1 MRGVVVLLIAVFLLV
16 GISIIYHSIK
26 GEKTVGNTLYV
37 GGSGEENY
45 SSIQDAINNAITGST
60 IYVYSGKYYENISIN
75 KSITLIGQNTKDTI
89 IYGQFDIIEIKA
101 NLTNISDF
109 TIKWFLNAS
118 DINRTG
124 IGIKFLGANN
134 CNIKNNIIIDGQYGI
149 YLSNSYNNNIENN
162 TISNNSFAI
171 FLSNQCK
178 NNTITHNNFINN
190 TNNSYDTGNNTWFNS
205 NLNQGNYWDDYIGLD
220 KNNDG
225 IGDTPYNIPGG
236 GNIDEYPLIM
246 PYEGKIRPGKF
257 FVEEGP
263 LYTML
268 IIGLI
273 AAILFCLPVG
283 YICYRKY
290 HKVK

>member
-16 GISIIYHSIK
+16 ATSIIYHSIK
-26 GEKTVGNTLYV
+26 GEETVGNTLYV
-37 GGSGEENY
+37 GGSGAGNY

-89 IYGQFDIIEIKA
+89 IYGQFNIIEVNA

-109 TIKWFLNAS
+109 TIKWFLNTS
-118 DINRTG
+118 DINGTR
-124 IGIKFLGANN
+124 IGIKFVGANN

-162 TISNNSFAI
+162 TISNNSYAI

-178 NNTITHNNFINN
+178 NNTIFHNNFINN
-190 TNNSYDTGNNTWFNS
+190 SNNSYDTGNNTWFN
-205 NLNQGNYWDDYIGLD
+205 NDLKQGNYWDNYTGLD

-236 GNIDEYPLIM
+236 YNIDEYPLIM
-246 PYEGKIRPGKF
+246 PYDGKIRPGKF

-273 AAILFCLPVG
+273 AAILFCLPIG
-283 YICYRKY
+283 YIWYRKY
-290 HKVK
+290 HKLK